1 MRILYLNT
9 TYSGGCAER
18 VTRQIYDGMKKR
30 GHEVYEIVCYNR
42 RGQVED
48 SHVHVLY
55 EGIAGKILLRV
66 QTGNRGNANLTIPY
80 AIWYISCFVKN
91 NKIDVIHLNN
101 PHDSFLGIRN
111 IGKLQKLCPVVWT
124 LHDFWA
130 LTGHCAFQF
139 GCVDRWK

>member
-9 TYSGGCAER
+9 TYSGGGAER

-80 AIWYISCFVKN
+80 AI
-91 NKIDVIHLNN
+91 
-101 PHDSFLGIRN
+101 
-111 IGKLQKLCPVVWT
+111 
-124 LHDFWA
+124 
-130 LTGHCAFQF
+130 
-139 GCVDRWK
+139 